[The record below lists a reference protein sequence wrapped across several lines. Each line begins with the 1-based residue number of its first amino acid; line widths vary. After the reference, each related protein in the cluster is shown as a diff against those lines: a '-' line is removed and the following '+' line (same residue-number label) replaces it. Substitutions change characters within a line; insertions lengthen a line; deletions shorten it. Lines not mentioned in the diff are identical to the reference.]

1 MKLTFKAARRA
12 AASTVGVAL
21 MVSLA
26 ACGVGGGGGSSAT
39 GQVKAG
45 NCTLSD
51 QVSND
56 KPLEGT
62 PTGEITFQT
71 TALKQSF
78 EPYFN
83 ELIKA
88 FQDKYPGTT
97 VKWQDD
103 PGDSSFTQRLVTD
116 AQTCQLPDV
125 VNLNQ
130 QTAYAL
136 FKENFL
142 LNFSKKAPQYGGE
155 FIPSIWNSIKFH
167 GSEDHF
173 MLPWYWGL
181 TGIQIYNKALL
192 TKAGLDPAKPPTTV
206 MEQFDQAAQIAKNS
220 GGDYFAFPANPASR
234 VPSDWQV
241 MDAQIMNTD
250 QTEFTFASDPKVVTW
265 LTRLAELYQAGAMP
279 KDTLSSDADVT
290 KLYSAGTVAWG
301 SNVLSF
307 LRYVKDTN
315 EKVYNTSAVAPL
327 LDARGK
333 AFQEGQFISVASTSK
348 NPVTALAFA
357 QFMLQTEWQS
367 KFVADERVAIFPS
380 TPDSFKISK
389 FTKIDTST
397 PLGQATKLSVDLA
410 QSAENTFLFNWS
422 DAVQQAVVAEL
433 QKALAGS
440 KQPQEALD
448 AAQKAAND
456 VLKRQN
462 R

>member
-1 MKLTFKAARRA
+1 MKFTFKGARRM
-12 AASTVGVAL
+12 AASTLGVAL

-26 ACGVGGGGGSSAT
+26 ACGVGGGGGASSAA
-39 GQVKAG
+39 KAG

-51 QVSND
+51 EVSND
-56 KPLEGT
+56 KPLTGT
-62 PTGEITFQT
+62 PSGEITFQT

-83 ELIKA
+83 DLIKA
-88 FQDKYPGTT
+88 FEAKYPGTKI
-97 VKWQDD
+97 KWQDD
-103 PGDSSFTQRLVTD
+103 PGDASFTQRLVTD

-136 FKENFL
+136 FRENFL
-142 LNFSKKAPQYGGE
+142 LNFSKKAPDYGKE

-167 GSEDHF
+167 GSDDHF

-181 TGIQIYNKALL
+181 TGIQIYNKALF

-220 GGDYFAFPANPASR
+220 KGDFFAFTANPASR

-241 MDAQIMNTD
+241 MDAQIMNAD
-250 QTEFTFASDPKVVTW
+250 QTQFTFAQDQKVVQW
-265 LTRLAELYQAGAMP
+265 LTRLAELYKAGAMP

-290 KLYSAGTVAWG
+290 KLYSAGTVTWG

-315 EKVYNTSAVAPL
+315 EKVYDTSAVAPL

-348 NPVTALAFA
+348 NPVTAMAFA
-357 QFMLQTEWQS
+357 QFMLTTDWQA

-380 TPDSFKISK
+380 TPEAFKIPK
-389 FTKIDTST
+389 FTKIDTTT

-410 QSAENTFLFNWS
+410 QTAENTFLFNWS

-440 KQPQEALD
+440 KSPQDALD

>member
-1 MKLTFKAARRA
+1 MKFTFKGARRV
-12 AASTVGVAL
+12 AASSLGVAL

-26 ACGVGGGGGSSAT
+26 ACGVGGGGGASNPA
-39 GQVKAG
+39 KAG

-83 ELIKA
+83 DLIKA
-88 FQDKYPGTT
+88 FETKYPGTKI
-97 VKWQDD
+97 KWQDD
-103 PGDSSFTQRLVTD
+103 PGDASFTQRLVTD

-136 FKENFL
+136 FRENFL
-142 LNFSKKAPQYGGE
+142 LNFSKKAPNYGSE

-192 TKAGLDPAKPPTTV
+192 SKAGLDPAKPPTTV
-206 MEQFDQAAQIAKNS
+206 MEQFDQADQIAKNS
-220 GGDYFAFPANPASR
+220 KGDFFAFTANPASR

-241 MDAQIMNTD
+241 MEAQIMNAD
-250 QTEFTFASDPKVVTW
+250 QTQFTFAQDQKVVQW
-265 LTRLAELYQAGAMP
+265 LTRLTELYKAGAMP

-290 KLYSAGTVAWG
+290 KLYSAGTVTWG

-315 EKVYNTSAVAPL
+315 EKVYNTSGVAPL

-348 NPVTALAFA
+348 NPVTAMAFA

-380 TPDSFKISK
+380 TPDSFKIPK

-410 QSAENTFLFNWS
+410 QTAENTFLFNWS

-440 KQPQEALD
+440 KSPQDALD